1 MAGTLTVHAEGEEKV
16 QTTNPAQSGGGES
29 RSGMHN
35 PKVAGSSP
43 APATTKTMRK
53 HGLCDLNARNKQGKR
68 DPQNAASSLIM
79 RVITNL
85 EMAMMQK
92 KNIHERPVEILQ
104 RLIQFNTTNPPGHEA
119 ACVGYIRDLLNE
131 AGVESTLLAKDP
143 DRPNL
148 IARLP
153 GEGKAP
159 PLLLYGHVDVV
170 TTENQPWQQPPF
182 EGKLIDGYVWG
193 RGALDMKGGVA
204 MMVAAFLRANAEG
217 LRPPGD
223 ILLAIVSDEEAGGDF
238 GAKFLVEEHAELFK
252 GIKYAIGEFGG
263 FTLTI
268 GGKRFYPIMISEKQV
283 CWMKATVRGLGGH
296 GSMPEK
302 GGASAKLARLL
313 KALDENDL
321 PIHVTPPA
329 KMMVDAMASALG
341 GPQGLI
347 LGQLAN
353 PALTDF
359 VLKTLGS
366 RGRTF
371 YPLFRNTVSPTIL
384 HGSSKIN
391 VIPSEISVELDGRL
405 LPGQTPDDML
415 HELRAIV
422 GDDVQLDLIQFD
434 PGPAEPD
441 MSLFN
446 KLAEVLKES
455 DSEGI
460 PIPLLLSGVTD
471 GRFFSQIGIQTYGYL
486 PMTLPEDFNFSQIIH
501 AADERVP
508 AAAIEFGA
516 QVIYKA
522 LRRFG

>member
-1 MAGTLTVHAEGEEKV
+1 
-16 QTTNPAQSGGGES
+16 
-29 RSGMHN
+29 
-35 PKVAGSSP
+35 
-43 APATTKTMRK
+43 
-53 HGLCDLNARNKQGKR
+53 
-68 DPQNAASSLIM
+68 
-79 RVITNL
+79 
-85 EMAMMQK
+85 MMQK
-92 KNIHERPVEILQ
+92 RNIHERPVEILQ

-341 GPQGLI
+341 GPQSLI

-446 KLAEVLKES
+446 KLADVLKES
-455 DSEGI
+455 DPEGI

>member
-1 MAGTLTVHAEGEEKV
+1 M
-16 QTTNPAQSGGGES
+16 
-29 RSGMHN
+29 
-35 PKVAGSSP
+35 
-43 APATTKTMRK
+43 
-53 HGLCDLNARNKQGKR
+53 
-68 DPQNAASSLIM
+68 
-79 RVITNL
+79 
-85 EMAMMQK
+85 
-92 KNIHERPVEILQ
+92 HERPVEILQ

-131 AGVESTLLAKDP
+131 AGIESTLVAKDP

-170 TTENQPWQQPPF
+170 TTESQRWQQAPF

-204 MMVAAFLRANAEG
+204 MMVAAFMRANAEG

-223 ILLAIVSDEEAGGDF
+223 IVLAIVSDEEAGGDY
-238 GAKFLVEEHAELFK
+238 GAKFLVEEHPELFK
-252 GIKYAIGEFGG
+252 DIKHAIGEFGG
-263 FTLTI
+263 FTLTL

-283 CWMKATVRGLGGH
+283 CWMKATVRGQGGH

-302 GGASAKLARLL
+302 GGATAKLATFLR
-313 KALDENDL
+313 ALDEKDL
-321 PIHVTPPA
+321 PVHVTPA
-329 KMMVDAMASALG
+329 TKLMVDAMASALG
-341 GPQGLI
+341 GLQGFI
-347 LGQLAN
+347 LAQLTN
-353 PALTDF
+353 PALTDL

-366 RGRTF
+366 RVRSF
-371 YPLFRNTVSPTIL
+371 YPLFRNTASPTII
-384 HGSSKIN
+384 HSSDKVN

-405 LPGQTPDDML
+405 LPGQKPEDMIR
-415 HELRAIV
+415 ELKAIA
-422 GDDVQLDLIQFD
+422 GDDVEFELIQYE

-441 MSLFN
+441 MTLFN
-446 KLAEVLKES
+446 TLADILKEA
-455 DSEGI
+455 DPEGI
-460 PIPLLLSGVTD
+460 PIPLILSGVTD

-486 PMTLPEDFNFSQIIH
+486 PMTLPEDFNFADVIH

-516 QVIYKA
+516 QAIYKA
-522 LRRFG
+522 LSRFG

>member
-53 HGLCDLNARNKQGKR
+53 RGLCDLN
-68 DPQNAASSLIM
+68 
-79 RVITNL
+79 
-85 EMAMMQK
+85 
-92 KNIHERPVEILQ
+92 
-104 RLIQFNTTNPPGHEA
+104 
-119 ACVGYIRDLLNE
+119 
-131 AGVESTLLAKDP
+131 DP

-341 GPQGLI
+341 GPQSLI

-446 KLAEVLKES
+446 KLADVLKES
-455 DSEGI
+455 DPEGI

>member
-1 MAGTLTVHAEGEEKV
+1 MA
-16 QTTNPAQSGGGES
+16 N
-29 RSGMHN
+29 M
-35 PKVAGSSP
+35 
-43 APATTKTMRK
+43 
-53 HGLCDLNARNKQGKR
+53 
-68 DPQNAASSLIM
+68 
-79 RVITNL
+79 
-85 EMAMMQK
+85 
-92 KNIHERPVEILQ
+92 NIYERPVEILQ

-131 AGVESTLLAKDP
+131 AGIESTLIAKDP

-204 MMVAAFLRANAEG
+204 MMVAAFMRANAEG

-223 ILLAIVSDEEAGGDF
+223 IVLAIVGDEEAGGDY
-238 GAKFLVEEHAELFK
+238 GAKFLVQEHPDLFK
-252 GIKYAIGEFGG
+252 GIKHAIGEFGG
-263 FTLTI
+263 FTLTL

-283 CWMKATVRGLGGH
+283 CWMKATVRGQGGH

-302 GGASAKLARLL
+302 GGATAKLAKFL
-313 KALDENDL
+313 KALDEKDL
-321 PIHVTPPA
+321 PVHVTPA
-329 KMMVDAMASALG
+329 TKLMVDAMSSALG
-341 GPQGLI
+341 GLQGFI
-347 LGQLAN
+347 LGQLTN
-353 PALTDF
+353 PALADL
-359 VLKTLGS
+359 VLKTLGPRVRS
-366 RGRTF
+366 F
-371 YPLFRNTVSPTIL
+371 YPLFRNTASPTII
-384 HGSSKIN
+384 HSSDKVN

-405 LPGQTPDDML
+405 LPGQKPEDL
-415 HELRAIV
+415 IRELKAIA
-422 GDDVQLDLIQFD
+422 GDDVEFELIQYE

-446 KLAEVLKES
+446 TLADILKEA
-455 DSEGI
+455 DPEAV
-460 PIPLLLSGVTD
+460 PIPLILSGVTD

-486 PMTLPEDFNFSQIIH
+486 PMTLPEDFNFADVIH

-516 QVIYKA
+516 QAIYKA
-522 LRRFG
+522 LSRFG